1 MKKDTLVDILQTN
14 RVQIKSFGISLLGV
28 FGSFARN
35 EQTHTSDVDV
45 IVEFEKGEKSYK
57 KFIELVYYLED
68 LLKRKVDV
76 LTFQSISPILKEQI
90 EKEVTYVSL
99 NP

>member
-1 MKKDTLVDILQTN
+1 MKKDTLLDILQAN
-14 RVQIKSFGISLLGV
+14 RVQIKSFGISLFGI

-35 EQTHTSDVDV
+35 EQTDSSDVDV
-45 IVEFEKGEKSYK
+45 IIEFEKGKKSYK
-57 KFIELVYYLED
+57 KFIGLVYYLED
-68 LLKRKVDV
+68 LLKRKVDM

-99 NP
+99 

>member
-1 MKKDTLVDILQTN
+1 MKKETLLEILQAN
-14 RVQIKSFGISLLGV
+14 RAQIKSFGISLLGI

-35 EQTHTSDVDV
+35 EQTNTSDIDV
-45 IVEFEKGEKSYK
+45 IVEFEKGKKSYK
-57 KFIELVYYLED
+57 KFIGLVNYLED

-76 LTFQSISPILKEQI
+76 LTFQSISPILKEEI

-99 NP
+99 

>member
-1 MKKDTLVDILQTN
+1 MKKETLIEILQAN
-14 RVQIKSFGISLLGV
+14 RAQIKSFGISLLGI

-35 EQTHTSDVDV
+35 EQTNTSDIDV
-45 IVEFEKGEKSYK
+45 IVEFEKGKKSYK
-57 KFIELVYYLED
+57 KFIGLVHYLED

-76 LTFQSISPILKEQI
+76 LTFQSISPILKEEI

-99 NP
+99 